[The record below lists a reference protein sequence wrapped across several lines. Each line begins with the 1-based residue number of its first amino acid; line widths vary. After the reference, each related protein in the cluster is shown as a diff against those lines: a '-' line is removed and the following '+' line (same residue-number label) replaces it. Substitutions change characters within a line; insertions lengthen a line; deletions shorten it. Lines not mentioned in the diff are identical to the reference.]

1 MTQFAFNTYTGN
13 GSTTQYSISFSYI
26 DSTHVKCFLDGVE
39 TSAFTISSS
48 TVTFN
53 TAPTNSSVIRIER
66 QTPVDS
72 RLVDFQDGSVLTEAE
87 LDMSANQNFY
97 AVQEIT
103 DDQTNNLG
111 LTTADVYDANN
122 KRIIN
127 VANPTANNDAVN
139 KTYLENTWLS
149 SANKTALTT
158 VNANISAINTVNS
171 NSTNINA
178 VNSNATNIN
187 TVATNIGSVNTVAT
201 DITKVIAV
209 ANDLAE
215 AVSEVETVADD
226 LNEATSEIDTV
237 ATNIANVNTV
247 GLAIANVNTVAGLS
261 STITAVN
268 NNSSNINAVNSN
280 SSNINTVA
288 GQNSNIT
295 SLAGISANITTVA
308 GISSNVTTVAGM
320 NSAITSVN
328 SNSSNINSVAGA
340 ITNIN
345 SVAGGLTNINTVA
358 TNISGV
364 NSFAERYR
372 VQAGVPASSNDTG
385 DLVFDTTAGKLKVFD
400 GSSYALA
407 GSSVNGTNARHR
419 FTATAGQTTFTGTDL
434 DGGTL
439 SYDVAGGVAFI
450 DVYLNGVHLDS
461 SDYTAT
467 SGTSVVLS
475 TGATVGDEI
484 YITAFGT
491 FTLASFSA
499 GNLTSGTINDA
510 RLPTTIAD
518 KVITA
523 TSLTAKGDGS
533 SADGKITLN
542 CSQNSHGVSIASPPH
557 SAGQSYTLT
566 LPQSITNGYYLKTD
580 GTGNLSFAE
589 VPQPVVPTVA
599 DVSQTIA
606 PSTATTISITGTN
619 FVSIPIVEFI
629 KTDGSVTLANTVAFT
644 NATTLSVNVTL
655 ASGNYYVRI
664 ENPDGNA
671 GRSTNNILTAS
682 TAPTFS
688 TSAGSLG
695 TFAGNFS
702 GTVATIAGSSDSA
715 IAFSETTSVLTGAG
729 VALNTSTGALT
740 TSDFGGASTT
750 PTTYNFTIRITDAE
764 GQTADRSFSFTS
776 SFGATGGGQFN

>member
-1 MTQFAFNTYTGN
+1 MTQFAFQTYTGN
-13 GSTTQYSISFSYI
+13 GSTTQYSISWTYI
-26 DSTHVKCFLDGVE
+26 DSTHVKCFLDGVS
-39 TSAFTISSS
+39 TSAFSVSGS

-53 TAPTNSSVIRIER
+53 SAPANNVVIKIER
-66 QTPVDS
+66 QTPLTA
-72 RLVDFQDGSVLTEAE
+72 RLVDFQDGSVLTEAD
-87 LDMSANQNFY
+87 LDMSANQNFF
-97 AVQEIT
+97 AVQEFSDDATNYIQLDT
-103 DDQTNNLG
+103 DDKYNAQSK
-111 LTTADVYDANN
+111 VI
-122 KRIIN
+122 KS
-127 VANPTANNDAVN
+127 VANPVNDNDAVN

-158 VNANISAINTVNS
+158 VNSNIA
-171 NSTNINA
+171 NINA
-178 VNSNATNIN
+178 VNSNATNINSAVSNATNIN

-215 AVSEVETVADD
+215 AVSEIETVADD
-226 LNEATSEIDTV
+226 LNETSSEIDVV
-237 ATNIANVNTV
+237 AGSIANVNTV
-247 GLAIANVNTVAGLS
+247 GGAIANVNTVAGLS

-268 NNSSNINAVNSN
+268 NNSSNINAVNTN

-295 SLAGISANITTVA
+295 TLAGISANITTVA

-358 TNISGV
+358 TNLSGV

-372 VQAGVPASSNDTG
+372 VQAGVPSSSNDTG

-407 GSSVNGTNARHR
+407 GSSVNGTNSRHR

-434 DGGTL
+434 DGNTL
-439 SYDVAGGVAFI
+439 SYDVGGGVAFI

-475 TGATVGDEI
+475 SGATVGDEI

-491 FTLASFSA
+491 FSLSSFSA
-499 GNLTSGTINDA
+499 GNITSGTINNA
-510 RLPTTIAD
+510 RLTGSGAITIN
-518 KVITA
+518 
-523 TSLTAKGDGS
+523 GS
-533 SADGKITLN
+533 SVSLGGNITV
-542 CSQNSHGVSIASPPH
+542 GETKPTIGSISP
-557 SAGQSYTLT
+557 STITNAQT
-566 LPQSITNGYYLKTD
+566 SIT
-580 GTGNLSFAE
+580 
-589 VPQPVVPTVA
+589 
-599 DVSQTIA
+599 
-606 PSTATTISITGTN
+606 ITGTN
-619 FVSIPIVEFI
+619 FVSVPQVEVLNQSTGI
-629 KTDGSVTLANTVAFT
+629 WYTADTISFT
-644 NATTLSVNVTL
+644 NATTLVATFTLSVDAQYKL
-655 ASGNYYVRI
+655 RI

-671 GRSTNNILTAS
+671 VLSSSNILTVS
-682 TAPTFS
+682 DAPTWS
-688 TSAGSLG
+688 TSAGTLG
-695 TFAGNFS
+695 VFAGNFS
-702 GTVATIAGSSDSA
+702 GTLATISASSDST
-715 IAFSETTSVLTGAG
+715 IAYSETTSVLTGAG
-729 VALNTSTGALT
+729 VTLNTSTGALT
-740 TSDFGGASTT
+740 TTDFGASSTT
-750 PTTYNFTIRITDAE
+750 PTTYNFTIRATDGE
-764 GQTADRSFSFTS
+764 GQTTDRSFSMTS